1 MKITKLEKKKRLYL
15 LEIDKTD
22 TLYITE
28 DTIVRF
34 FLSKDKSL
42 TKDELT
48 EIREFSQVSY
58 GKNLALYHLSFARR
72 SEKQV
77 RDYLTQHDINN
88 ATIQEVVDSLKQEKW
103 LDDKQLAKDII
114 NQQAT
119 SGDKG
124 PFYLKQKLIQKGIAS
139 TTISDLLESTDFAQA
154 CLGTAKKLFKKYAKK
169 LPQKALETKLYQ
181 QLSQR
186 GYTTA
191 DIQTALAELPLAV
204 DPDKEA
210 ELLFHEIDKVF
221 DRYARKYDGYALKQK
236 LVAYLARKGFTFDA
250 IQEALREYDV

>member
-15 LEIDKTD
+15 LEIDEAD

-34 FLSKDKSL
+34 FLSKGKTL
-42 TKDELT
+42 TKEELT
-48 EIREFSQVSY
+48 KIREFSQFSH

-77 RDYLTQHDINN
+77 RDYLAQHDINDN
-88 ATIQEVVDSLKQEKW
+88 TIQDVIASLKHEKW

-114 NQQAT
+114 QQQAT

-124 PFYLKQKLIQKGIAS
+124 PFYLKQKLAQKGIAS
-139 TTISDLLESTDFAQA
+139 TTISDILDATDFTQA
-154 CLGTAKKLFKKYAKK
+154 CLKTAEKFLKKYAKK

-186 GYTTA
+186 GYTSAT
-191 DIQTALAELPLAV
+191 IQATLAELSLTT

-210 ELLFHEIDKVF
+210 ELLFREIDKVF
-221 DRYARKYDGYALKQK
+221 DRYASKHDGYALKQK
-236 LVAYLARKGFTFDA
+236 LTGYLARKGFTFDA
-250 IQEALREYDV
+250 IQQALREYDI